1 MGKKAISIILIIAI
15 IFVVNLLSRSF
26 SLRFDTTE
34 DNQYT
39 LSGATHDILK
49 ELEDPVTVTAYFSE
63 DLHPSLEKAKG
74 DFRDI
79 LEEYSALSGGLVNY
93 EIITPNTDELKQD
106 ASSNGI
112 QPFMINI
119 REKDQNKQQR
129 VFMGA
134 VLKSGEQ
141 NPELMPLIQQGMNM
155 EYDLS
160 TKIKKMSVIDKPAI
174 GMISGHGEAG
184 PESLS
189 QAYQGLSILYAIE
202 NIDLANTPQIP
213 ERFKTIAMVQP
224 MDSIPLQHFQV
235 LDDYLNKG
243 GNLFIAMNAV
253 TANLQTSKG
262 MPLTTGVEG
271 WLKAKGLEVE
281 HSFAIDSRCGNVTV
295 QQRVGPFMMPSQV
308 PFPYLPMINNFDE
321 HPITEGLEMIM
332 LPFASPMRYL
342 GDDNFTFT
350 PLLRTSAQS
359 GIETAPLTFDAV
371 SRDLTSYN
379 FGLANLVLGGV
390 LEGGLPNATPSKIV
404 IIGDAD
410 FALTQ
415 GEQRQAE
422 DNISLM
428 VNSIDWLSD
437 DTGLVELRTKG
448 VSTRPLDQLEDGKR
462 QFLKILN
469 IGLPLILIM
478 IFGFIRSQR
487 TRAKR
492 AKLMAETY

>member
-15 IFVVNLLSRSF
+15 IFVVNLLSRSY

-39 LSGATHDILK
+39 LSGATHNILK
-49 ELEDPVTVTAYFSE
+49 NLEDPVTVTAYFSE
-63 DLHPSLEKAKG
+63 ELHPSLEKAKG

-79 LEEYSALSGGLVNY
+79 LEEYSAISGGMVNY
-93 EIITPNTDELKQD
+93 EIITPDTDELKQD
-106 ASSNGI
+106 AASNGI

-129 VFMGA
+129 VYMGA
-134 VLKSGEQ
+134 VLKSGDQ

-174 GMISGHGEAG
+174 GMITGHGEATRQN
-184 PESLS
+184 LN
-189 QAYQGLSILYAIE
+189 QAYQGLEILYAVE
-202 NIDLANTPQIP
+202 DIDLNNVPQIP
-213 ERFKTIAMVQP
+213 ERYKTIAMILP
-224 MDSIPLQHFQV
+224 KDSIPLSHFQI

-243 GNLFIAMNAV
+243 GNMFIAMNAV
-253 TANLQTSKG
+253 SANLQTSKG
-262 MPLTTGVEG
+262 MALTTGTEG
-271 WLKAKGLEVE
+271 WLRAKGLEIE
-281 HSFAIDSRCGNVTV
+281 HSFVIDSRCGNVTV

-321 HPITEGLEMIM
+321 HPITEGLDMIM

-342 GDDNFTFT
+342 GDERFTFT

-359 GIETAPLTFDAV
+359 GIEPAPVTFDAV
-371 SRDLTSYN
+371 SKDLTNFN
-379 FGLANLVLGGV
+379 FGLSNLVLGGV
-390 LEGGLPNATPSKIV
+390 LEGGLANSTPSKIV
-404 IIGDAD
+404 VIGDAD
-410 FALTQ
+410 FALTE

-448 VSTRPLDQLEDGKR
+448 VTTRPLDKLEDGRR

-469 IGLPLILIM
+469 IGLPLVLIT
-478 IFGFIRSQR
+478 IFGFIRTQR
-487 TRAKR
+487 RRSKR